1 MKNKINMNRLF
12 QTVLISGLALMVVS
26 CGTKGKTAETMSDA
40 AKAEK
45 VKVEVVKKEK
55 VQRAL
60 DLSAILEGW
69 ETMKVSPSLTGTI
82 EHIYVDVASNVS
94 VGAML
99 VRMDQNKYNT
109 AKLAFTQASIEFDRV
124 KALRETNTVS
134 QQTYDQAKLGYDQ
147 AKENLDFLTE
157 NTFVKARFPGVVSAK
172 NYVDGELYSGQ
183 PILVVTQIN
192 LLKTLVAIPESYFP
206 DVKAGMKLTI
216 NTDIYSGESFA
227 ATIETIYPTIDPST
241 HTFQAK
247 LKIPNGT
254 SKLRPGMFVRTM
266 LEMGEGDALVVPYQ
280 AVLKLTGSNE
290 RYVFINRNGIA
301 KRVSVTLGR
310 RYDEKVEIISSEINE
325 GDQIIV
331 VGQSKLVDGS
341 KLEIIK

>member
-1 MKNKINMNRLF
+1 MKNKFKMKRMF
-12 QTVLISGLALMVVS
+12 QALLISGLALMVAS
-26 CGTKGKTAETMSDA
+26 CGAKGKAEENTADA
-40 AKAEK
+40 SKAEK
-45 VKVEVVKKEK
+45 VKVETVKKEK

-60 DLSAILEGW
+60 DLSATLEGW

-82 EHIYVDVASNVS
+82 EHIYVEVGSYVS
-94 VGAML
+94 VGSML

-109 AKLAFTQASIEFDRV
+109 AKLGFTQASIEFDRV

-147 AKENLDFLTE
+147 AQESLNFLTE

-172 NYVDGELYSGQ
+172 NYVDGELYGGQ

-192 LLKTLVAIPESYFP
+192 QLKALVAIPESYFP
-206 DVKAGMKLTI
+206 DVKAGMSLTI
-216 NTDIYSGESFA
+216 TSDIYSGESFP
-227 ATIETIYPTIDPST
+227 ATIETVYPTIDPST

-266 LEMGEGDALVVPYQ
+266 LEMGEGEALVVPYQ

-310 RYDEKVEIISSEINE
+310 RYDEKVEIISSEIKE
-325 GDQIIV
+325 GDQIVIL
-331 VGQSKLVDGS
+331 GQAKLVDGS
-341 KLEIIK
+341 KLDIVK

>member
-12 QTVLISGLALMVVS
+12 QTALITGLVLTVVS
-26 CGTKGKTAETMSDA
+26 CGTKGKSEDENQDA
-40 AKAEK
+40 KKAEK
-45 VKVEVVKKEK
+45 VKVEVIKKEK

-60 DLSAILEGW
+60 DLSATLEGW

-82 EHIYVDVASNVS
+82 EHIYVEVGSYVS
-94 VGAML
+94 VGSML

-109 AKLAFTQASIEFDRV
+109 AKLGFTQASIEFDRV

-134 QQTYDQAKLGYDQ
+134 QQTYDQAKLGFDQ
-147 AKENLDFLTE
+147 AQESLNFLTE
-157 NTFVKARFPGVVSAK
+157 NTFVKSRFPGVVSAK

-192 LLKTLVAIPESYFP
+192 QLKALVAIPESYFP
-206 DVKAGMKLTI
+206 DVKAGMKLSITS
-216 NTDIYSGESFA
+216 DIYSGESFTA
-227 ATIETIYPTIDPST
+227 AIETIYPTIDPST

-254 SKLRPGMFVRTM
+254 SKLRPGMFVRTL

-290 RYVFINRNGIA
+290 RYVFINRNGTA
-301 KRVSVTLGR
+301 KRVNVTLGKR
-310 RYDEKVEIISSEINE
+310 FDDKVEIVSSEINE

-331 VGQSKLVDGS
+331 VGQAKLVDGA
-341 KLEIIK
+341 KLEIVK